1 VQVMGNVLII
11 FANAKLDFMV
21 EIAQYKCV
29 PKIVME
35 MVSVLKVNVCVTQ
48 HGREIYVIKQLAL
61 LIATIKVH
69 AEKI

>member
-1 VQVMGNVLII
+1 MTLDLQDLIVVKKSVQLIREKNVQVMGNVLII

-35 MVSVLKVNVCVTQ
+35 MVGILCKKRYLC
-48 HGREIYVIKQLAL
+48 
-61 LIATIKVH
+61 
-69 AEKI
+69 